1 MIPRNDPADSS
12 MYGAVMFESLRQSDE
27 NPASSLRLLIVS
39 LVAMSILFGFG
50 LATLIFRLQTHTRP
64 DAVIPAL
71 VLSFAGLC
79 FQFGMVRLLIRH
91 LTQASEQRR

>member
-1 MIPRNDPADSS
+1 
-12 MYGAVMFESLRQSDE
+12 MYRAAMFEPLDKSED
-27 NPASSLRLLIVS
+27 NPASSLGLLIVS

-50 LATLIFRLQTHTRP
+50 LATLIFRLQAHARP

-79 FQFGMVRLLIRH
+79 AQFGMVRFLIRH
-91 LTQASEQRR
+91 LTQASQERR

>member
-1 MIPRNDPADSS
+1 MFDS
-12 MYGAVMFESLRQSDE
+12 LPKSDD
-27 NPASSLRLLIVS
+27 NPASSLGLLIVS

-71 VLSFAGLC
+71 VLSCAGLC
-79 FQFGMVRLLIRH
+79 VQFGMVRFLIRH
-91 LTQASEQRR
+91 LTQAPN

>member
-1 MIPRNDPADSS
+1 
-12 MYGAVMFESLRQSDE
+12 MYRAAMFESLDKSDD
-27 NPASSLRLLIVS
+27 NPASSLGLLIVS
-39 LVAMSILFGFG
+39 LVAMSVLFGFG

-79 FQFGMVRLLIRH
+79 AQLGMVRFLIRH
-91 LTQASEQRR
+91 LAQASEQRN